1 MSIQYNHSETYR
13 PTESQLASALA
24 TAMTRVYGLMAV
36 GLALTAI
43 VAWITAHSAT
53 ILQLIFGN
61 TIVFWG
67 LLIGELV
74 LVIAIGRAINKLS
87 PTAATALFLFYA
99 ALNGL
104 TLAAVF
110 LVYTLSSI
118 ALAFVATSSLFA
130 AMSIIGYT
138 TKRDMSKMGG
148 FLLMALIGLIIA
160 SVVNFFLAS
169 SALEWVLTYAGIAI
183 FLGLTVYHTQRI
195 KQGTAAMLLSGQPE
209 MVNRVAIMGAL
220 SLYLD
225 FINLF
230 LYLLRL
236 IGRRR

>member
-1 MSIQYNHSETYR
+1 
-13 PTESQLASALA
+13 
-24 TAMTRVYGLMAV
+24 
-36 GLALTAI
+36 
-43 VAWITAHSAT
+43 
-53 ILQLIFGN
+53 
-61 TIVFWG
+61 
-67 LLIGELV
+67 
-74 LVIAIGRAINKLS
+74 
-87 PTAATALFLFYA
+87 
-99 ALNGL
+99 
-104 TLAAVF
+104 
-110 LVYTLSSI
+110 
-118 ALAFVATSSLFA
+118 
-130 AMSIIGYT
+130 MSIIGYT